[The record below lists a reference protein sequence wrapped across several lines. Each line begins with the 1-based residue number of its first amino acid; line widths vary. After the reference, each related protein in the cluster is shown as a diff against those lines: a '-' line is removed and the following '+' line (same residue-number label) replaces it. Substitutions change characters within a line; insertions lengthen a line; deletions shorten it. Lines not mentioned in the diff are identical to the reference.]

1 MKTYTFK
8 IVTPMK
14 SVIEENVVKSV
25 VRTTAGDIGI
35 MADHIPYVSA
45 VKKGGIKLV
54 YDDGSEKTIE
64 CDSGIIKVGKDGVV
78 ILSQSL
84 S

>member
-8 IVTPMK
+8 IVTPMRCI
-14 SVIEENVVKSV
+14 SEENVVKAI

-45 VKKGGIKLV
+45 TKKGDIRLIFE
-54 YDDGSEKTIE
+54 DNSEKTLD

-78 ILSQSL
+78 ILAQSVD
-84 S
+84 